1 MERQRASRPETKQTA
16 TPALRMSEPAI
27 LSLQKT
33 AGNQAVC
40 RAIAGGMLAR
50 EDLADKP
57 ISGVTVA
64 PQKATMPLESGTSIT
79 AAAKPEGSD
88 GRQVD
93 A

>member
-1 MERQRASRPETKQTA
+1 
-16 TPALRMSEPAI
+16 MSEPAI

-57 ISGVTVA
+57 MSGVAVE
-64 PQKATMPLESGTSIT
+64 PQKATLPLESGTSIKAT
-79 AAAKPEGSD
+79 AKPG
-88 GRQVD
+88 Q
-93 A
+93 